1 MQYQFDEII
10 DRHNTNSVKYDLS
23 QPLFGTKEITPM
35 WVADLDFRTPDF
47 IVEAIKKRCEHP
59 IFGYTLMPDSL
70 TESFCQWTK
79 RRHHWEIKPEWT
91 DFVPGIVT
99 GIDLAI
105 QTFTKPGDKII
116 VQPPVYPPFFNAPAL
131 NGRQVVWNPLQTVNG
146 HFEMDLEHLASQ
158 MDEQTTMLI
167 LSNPHNPGG
176 RVWERQTL
184 ASLAELCQQKG
195 ILVVSDEIHADM
207 TFSHYHHIPFASVSE
222 KAASNSVTFMSPSK
236 AFNIPGLIGSFAI
249 IPDEQLYRRLH
260 KTITQFDLHGNLFAY
275 EAMEAAFNQGDE
287 WLDQMLRYVEINAAD
302 VVSFF
307 ETEVPLVSA
316 MKPEASFLVWIDFS
330 KLSLSDSDLRR
341 CLVEKAKVGMNEGHT
356 FGPGGTGHQR
366 MNVGAPRSVVLNA
379 LERIGNALKEL
390 G

>member
-1 MQYQFDEII
+1 MHYYFDEII

-23 QPLFGTKEITPM
+23 QPMFGTKEITPM

-79 RRHHWEIKPEWT
+79 RRHRWEVKAEWT

-105 QTFTKPGDKII
+105 HTFTKPGDKII
-116 VQPPVYPPFFNAPAL
+116 VQPPVYPPFFTSPAL
-131 NGRQVVWNPLQTVNG
+131 NGRQVVWNPLQIHNG
-146 HFEMDLEHLASQ
+146 QFEMDLEHLASQ

-176 RVWERQTL
+176 RVWDRHTL
-184 ASLAELCQQKG
+184 SALADLCLQKG
-195 ILVVSDEIHADM
+195 VMVISDEIHADM
-207 TFSHYHHIPFASVSE
+207 TFPAFQHTPFASVSE
-222 KAASNSVTFMSPSK
+222 AAATNSVTFMSPSK
-236 AFNIPGLIGSFAI
+236 AFNIPGIIGSFSI
-249 IPDEQLYRRLH
+249 IPNEQHFRRFH
-260 KTITQFDLHGNLFAY
+260 KTIAQFDLHGNLFAY
-275 EAMEAAFNQGDE
+275 EAMEAAFRQGDE
-287 WLDQMLRYVEINAAD
+287 WLDQMIRYVETNAAE

-307 ETEVPLVSA
+307 EKEAPFVSA
-316 MKPEASFLVWIDFS
+316 MMPEASFLVWIDFS
-330 KLSLSDSDLRR
+330 NLSLSDQELRR
-341 CLVEKAKVGMNEGHT
+341 CMVEKAKVGMNEGHT

-366 MNVGAPRSVVLNA
+366 MNVGAPRSVIHAA
-379 LERIGNALKEL
+379 LKRIGEALTTIR
-390 G
+390 